1 MRRAFTLIEVLV
13 ATVLLAMLVTI
24 LTMVFNQSSVAWTT
38 GVASVTALGDMRE
51 DMSVYAA
58 EAENALLGD
67 DGSTVLRV
75 TSIWDENG
83 QGLKKDGGR
92 TLTQTFEKPAPGRDA
107 LRDKQGFAFNGG
119 SNNEIQLNGNG
130 ANGQQSFLVG
140 VHSYGPDGQT
150 GGDRS
155 WDDISTLPEEVVK

>member
-13 ATVLLAMLVTI
+13 ATVLLAMLVPI
-24 LTMVFNQSSVAWTT
+24 LTMVFNQSSIAWTT

-58 EAENALLGD
+58 EAENALLSD
-67 DGSTVLRV
+67 DGNTVLRV
-75 TSIWDENG
+75 TSIWNESG

-92 TLTQTFEKPAPGRDA
+92 TLKTTFEKPAPGRDA
-107 LRDKQGFAFNGG
+107 LRDKPGFAFNGG
-119 SNNEIQLNGNG
+119 SNNEIQLNGNA

-140 VHSYGPDGQT
+140 VHSYGPDGKS
-150 GGDRS
+150 S